1 MLTDR
6 FVRIPGHFVCF
17 EYEHVHERGLSVV
30 KVTHNR
36 DIAYH
41 FREGGQ
47 AQEEAKVVMSMRGG
61 KVWICLCARFVKPRL
76 RHVLLFYRPFP
87 HLDRC
92 NNGF

>member
-30 KVTHNR
+30 EVTHDR

-41 FREGGQ
+41 FGEGGQ
-47 AQEEAKVVMSMRGG
+47 AQEEAAKF
-61 KVWICLCARFVKPRL
+61 A
-76 RHVLLFYRPFP
+76 
-87 HLDRC
+87 
-92 NNGF
+92 